1 MTALLRFGVSGV
13 VATATHVILFAS
25 LVELLS
31 VAPVVATSFAFCV
44 SLLVSYGLNY
54 HWTFAA
60 SGSHRVMLPRYAAV
74 ATLGLA
80 LNIAITYVIVDI
92 FGYWYG
98 YALMAVIS
106 VVPLMSF
113 FLSKFWA
120 FGDNRRADTQGE

>member
-1 MTALLRFGVSGV
+1 MTALLRFGVSGAI
-13 VATATHVILFAS
+13 ATATHVILFAS

-31 VAPVVATSFAFCV
+31 VSAVAATSLAFCV

-60 SGSHRVMLPRYAAV
+60 SGSHRVMLPRYATV

-80 LNIAITYVIVDI
+80 LNIAITYLIVDVG
-92 FGYWYG
+92 GYWYG

-106 VVPLMSF
+106 IVPLMSF

-120 FGDNRRADTQGE
+120 FGDSRRADT